1 MINQSKYIE
10 NCFSETPEVVM
21 NSSIS
26 SVKSLS
32 LNEIMDLL
40 SIDDLTILQV
50 ISRHHKLPDFKNKS
64 QEERTQIINAF
75 SVEIEQEFLHPEKE
89 ERVVAQEIKKI

>member
-10 NCFSETPEVVM
+10 NYCYSERSEDKM

-26 SVKSLS
+26 SVKAFSI
-32 LNEIMDLL
+32 NEIMDLL
-40 SIDDLTILQV
+40 SINDLTILQV
-50 ISRHHKLPDFKNKS
+50 ISRHHKLADFKNKS

-75 SVEIEQEFLHPEKE
+75 
-89 ERVVAQEIKKI
+89 